1 MSAVQYMTI
10 REVMMETGMTRQGV
24 YAAIKTGRLPAPAP
38 GKRDGKKALW
48 ERAAVMRAVE
58 NRTGHIRKYC
68 EERGAN
74 PLIVGCDEA
83 LLGIVPV
90 NGDPVTIYDHA
101 MLVECLRKR
110 GMENAEQWVM
120 TETLTMQ
127 SQFFVLQRPGATV
140 PEIIP
145 PTDATVAASAPD
157 EPDDADVDEEDGESE
172 AGPEAD
178 ADDDAE

>member
-90 NGDPVTIYDHA
+90 NGDPVTLYDHA

-120 TETLTMQ
+120 NQTLTMQ
-127 SQFFVLQRPGATV
+127 EQFFVLQRPGATV
-140 PEIIP
+140 PDII
-145 PTDATVAASAPD
+145 APERTTIVEHVPGVDD
-157 EPDDADVDEEDGESE
+157 EDDADVEGGAEP
-172 AGPEAD
+172 GPEAEG
-178 ADDDAE
+178 DDDTE